1 MILYIAHTKTRRTE
15 ERERERALRG
25 REELGVFFIFFS
37 VVLLLK
43 FGRRKRARNFEFSF
57 VRSLFPLHIVVI
69 IISRRENDAIINNN
83 NSREREKEK
92 EICGFGR
99 AFFVDFFCRA
109 SLTSSIE
116 EEEEEE
122 ETSKKNATEEGHH
135 HGRRRRRKRTNR
147 RRREL
152 EAKVT
157 GGIFP
162 RQQRHRRV

>member
-15 ERERERALRG
+15 ERESFERERGTWR
-25 REELGVFFIFFS
+25 FFY
-37 VVLLLK
+37 LLLLC
-43 FGRRKRARNFEFSF
+43 FCCRVDGERESVNFEFSF

-122 ETSKKNATEEGHH
+122 TSKKNATEEDHH
-135 HGRRRRRKRTNR
+135 HGRRRRRRKRTNRR

>member
-1 MILYIAHTKTRRTE
+1 MILYTAHTKTRGTE
-15 ERERERALRG
+15 ERESALRG
-25 REELGVFFIFFS
+25 REELCVFFIFFS

-109 SLTSSIE
+109 SLTSSID
-116 EEEEEE
+116 EEEEE

-135 HGRRRRRKRTNR
+135 HGRRRRRRRRKRTNR

>member
-1 MILYIAHTKTRRTE
+1 MLLAFFFI
-15 ERERERALRG
+15 
-25 REELGVFFIFFS
+25 VFFCYCAF
-37 VVLLLK
+37 VVS

-116 EEEEEE
+116 EEEEE
-122 ETSKKNATEEGHH
+122 TSKKNATEEDHH
-135 HGRRRRRKRTNR
+135 HGRRRRRRKRTNRR